1 MEPICMS
8 LQKGPVE
15 KYRSDDPHSEKV
27 VSIMELGTLND
38 LKPDPHVTAKKRL
51 FVGLVM
57 GTSGLVCL
65 FLVLLWVIPYVGL
78 TTIHPVAPWIFGS
91 LVLAAIFFVMWAAMG
106 LVLNILSKKSLPLFK
121 PMRGVT
127 VKLFLPL
134 MTLLGRAVGLSKD
147 KVRSSFIKV
156 NNELVETSGKT
167 YSPDE
172 IILLMPHCLQQ
183 SDCDVRL
190 TYDIR
195 NCKRCGKCHITGL
208 LNLSDKYGLYL
219 AIATGGTIA
228 RRIVVQR
235 RPKLI
240 LAVACERDLSS
251 GIQDSYPLPVYGI
264 LNMRPHGPCMNTSVP
279 LDSLEEA
286 IRFFLHPRYIPRE
299 TETETPATRKR
310 RHH

>member
-8 LQKGPVE
+8 LQKASVE
-15 KYRSDDPHSEKV
+15 KYRSDEPGSEKP
-27 VSIMELGTLND
+27 VSIMELDTLND
-38 LKPDPHVTAKKRL
+38 LKPGPQVIAKKRL

-65 FLVLLWVIPYVGL
+65 FLVLLWVIPYFGL
-78 TTIHPVAPWIFGS
+78 TTIHPAAPWIFGS
-91 LVLAAIFFVMWAAMG
+91 LVLAAIFFVMWAAVG
-106 LVLNILSKKSLPLFK
+106 LVLNIQSKKSLPFFK

-127 VKLFLPL
+127 VRLFLPL
-134 MTLLGRAVGLSKD
+134 MTLLGRAVGLSKE

-156 NNELVETSGKT
+156 NNELVATNGKT

-190 TYDIR
+190 TYDTQ

-219 AIATGGTIA
+219 AIATGGSIA

-251 GIQDSYPLPVYGI
+251 GIQDTYPLPVYGI
-264 LNMRPHGPCMNTSVP
+264 LNMRPHGPCINTSVH

-299 TETETPATRKR
+299 TEPETPSTQKL
-310 RHH
+310 HHH

>member
-1 MEPICMS
+1 MS

-27 VSIMELGTLND
+27 VSIMGLGTLND

-147 KVRSSFIKV
+147 KVWSSFIKV
-156 NNELVETSGKT
+156 NNELVATNGKT